1 MFIYSGFLTWIIC
14 NFIDFVHSQVPPKLA
29 PLPRELEF
37 KRGERFQLV
46 CSCRE
51 GEPPLTFSWVRDG
64 QTLVETAEV
73 NVRRFDEFSSS
84 ITISALREDY
94 AGNYTC
100 IVSNQGGSDSS
111 TVKLRVLVPPT
122 WLRQPY
128 DMSVLSGARVT
139 LNCETSGVPKP
150 TVTWRRSRGF
160 NLQQMESL
168 STTHWRTGED
178 GSLTTSGVKKED
190 EGFYSC
196 EVANGVG
203 EGLRKT
209 VRIEVQVPPS
219 VTVSESEKTVKKGD
233 STSLRCDVTGDIP
246 LTITWGKANR
256 NLPLISEDRIKIQ
269 EETLLENTSSSVII
283 RNTAAEDTGLYICTA
298 RNTYGQ
304 SQATIRLNIVE
315 QPSTPLDF
323 RVAEVWCKSV
333 RLRWKQ
339 PYNGNS
345 PLKYYI
351 IRYKIKDSKPSPTE
365 TKVPDSQQSVVIRD
379 LRPRT
384 TYSFQVVAV
393 NDVGAS
399 GASSTV
405 HITTQEEEPGAA
417 PTNVH
422 VKSKDSSGFLLSWK
436 PPPVDKWNGDLT
448 GFSIGYKRVSHGSTQ
463 SLPFTYKI
471 LPVFLLLSDPGPEAT
486 ASREYHVR
494 GLQESSSYTVVV
506 QAITRAGFGPH
517 SEPVLVKTSYGES
530 PQVPTVNLI
539 STEQMIITLQIEQ
552 KGKKKTPPTQYTLH
566 IREGSG
572 HWLKIPLSPHNI
584 EYKVGGLLAGAQ
596 YKLYVTA
603 KNGYGDSGPSDVV
616 TFRTEPESSSSSV
629 FQYEEED
636 LALPFYQKLSFIIP
650 VAVSMTTV
658 LVVPIA
664 ACCCLQKLNSLQ
676 APRPEGVESRGFT
689 YTASGSG
696 ECSSSAPSRPRSLPP
711 LPAASSSSNP
721 SSGHYSTLQN
731 YGSVIPVN
739 DPRFSQFMIDNKLAR
754 QVVNLPSKQSNC

>member
-1 MFIYSGFLTWIIC
+1 MFIYRKYSTWLLC
-14 NFIDFVHSQVPPKLA
+14 SLLGLVYTQVPPKLA

-64 QTLVETAEV
+64 QTLVESIEV
-73 NVRRFDEFSSS
+73 QVRRFDEFSSS
-84 ITISALREDY
+84 ITISALREDH

-111 TVKLRVLVPPT
+111 TVKLRVLVAPT

-139 LNCETSGVPKP
+139 LNCETAGIPKP
-150 TVTWRRSRGF
+150 TVTWRRSKGF
-160 NLQQMESL
+160 NLQQMETL
-168 STTHWRTGED
+168 TVTHWRTGED
-178 GSLTTSGVKKED
+178 GSLTTSSAKKED

-219 VTVSESEKTVKKGD
+219 VTVMEAEKTVKKGD
-233 STSLRCDVTGDIP
+233 STTLRCDVTGDIP
-246 LTITWGKANR
+246 LTITWGKANK
-256 NLPLISEDRIKIQ
+256 NLPLISEDRIRFQ
-269 EETLLENTSSSVII
+269 EDSTLENSSSSVII
-283 RNTAAEDTGLYICTA
+283 RNTAAEDTGLYICSA
-298 RNTYGQ
+298 RNTFGQ
-304 SQATIRLNIVE
+304 SQATIRLKVVE

-323 RVAEVWCKSV
+323 RVSEIWCKSV
-333 RLRWKQ
+333 RLRWKE

-345 PLKYYI
+345 PLTNYI
-351 IRYKIKDSKPSPTE
+351 IRYKVKDSKTKPTE
-365 TKVPDSQQSVVIRD
+365 TKVPDSQSFVIIRD
-379 LRPRT
+379 LRPRF
-384 TYSFQVVAV
+384 TYSFQVLAV
-393 NDVGAS
+393 NEVGAS

-405 HITTQEEEPGAA
+405 HATTREEEPEAA

-422 VKSKDSSGFLLSWK
+422 VKSKDSAGFLLSWK
-436 PPPVDKWNGDLT
+436 APPVEKWNGDLI

-463 SLPFTYKI
+463 SLPFTYKV
-471 LPVFLLLSDPGPEAT
+471 LPVFLSLSNPGLEAS

-506 QAITRAGFGPH
+506 QAMTRAGFGPP

-530 PQVPTVNLI
+530 PQVPTISLI
-539 STEQMIITLQIEQ
+539 STEQTVITLRIEPT
-552 KGKKKTPPTQYTLH
+552 GRKKTAPTQYTLH
-566 IREGSG
+566 IREGSS
-572 HWLKIPLSPHNI
+572 HWLKIPLTPHNK
-584 EYKVGGLLAGAQ
+584 EYKVGGLLAGGQ

-603 KNGYGDSGPSDVV
+603 RNNYGDSGPSEVV
-616 TFRTEPESSSSSV
+616 TFRTDPESTSSSM

-636 LALPFYQKLSFIIP
+636 LAIPFYQKLSFIIP
-650 VAVSMTTV
+650 VAVSMTIIF
-658 LVVPIA
+658 VVPIA
-664 ACCCLQKLNSLQ
+664 ACCCLRKLNSLQ
-676 APRPEGVESRGFT
+676 APRPGVESRGFT
-689 YTASGSG
+689 YTASGSA
-696 ECSSSAPSRPRSLPP
+696 ECTSGSAPRPRSLPP
-711 LPAASSSSNP
+711 QPAPSSSS

-731 YGSVIPVN
+731 YGSVIPAN
-739 DPRFSQFMIDNKLAR
+739 DPRFSHFMLENKLAS
-754 QVVNLPSKQSNC
+754 QVVNLPSKHPNC

>member
-1 MFIYSGFLTWIIC
+1 MCNSRRHCLWIILGLISVVC
-14 NFIDFVHSQVPPKLA
+14 AQVPPKLA
-29 PLPRELEF
+29 PLPRDLEF

-64 QTLVETAEV
+64 QTLIESMEV
-73 NVRRFDEFSSS
+73 SVRRFDEFSSS
-84 ITISALREDY
+84 ITITALREDH

-111 TVKLRVLVPPT
+111 TVKLKVLVPPT

-139 LNCETSGVPKP
+139 LNCETAGTPKP
-150 TVTWRRSRGF
+150 TVTWRRSKGF
-160 NLQQMESL
+160 NLQHMETL
-168 STTHWRTGED
+168 TATQWRTGED
-178 GSLTTSGVKKED
+178 GSLTTSAVKKED

-219 VTVSESEKTVKKGD
+219 VSVSESERTVRKGD
-233 STSLRCDVTGDIP
+233 SVNLRCDVSGDIP
-246 LTITWGKANR
+246 LTINWAKANR

-269 EETLLENTSSSVII
+269 EDSTIENSSSSVII

-304 SQATIRLNIVE
+304 SQATIRLKIVE
-315 QPSTPLDF
+315 QPSTPLNF
-323 RVAEVWCKSV
+323 QVAEIWCKSV
-333 RLRWKQ
+333 RLKWKQ

-351 IRYKIKDSKPSPTE
+351 IRYKRKDSQVKPTE
-365 TKVPDSQQSVVIRD
+365 TKVPDSQNSVVIRD
-379 LRPRT
+379 LRSSV
-384 TYSFQVVAV
+384 TYSFHVLAV

-405 HITTQEEEPGAA
+405 HATTREEEPEAA

-422 VKSKDSSGFLLSWK
+422 VKSKDSGGFLLSWK
-436 PPPVDKWNGDLT
+436 PPPVDKWNGDII

-463 SLPFTYKI
+463 SLPFTFKI
-471 LPVFLLLSDPGPEAT
+471 LPASLSLAHPGLEAS
-486 ASREYHVR
+486 ASREYEVC

-506 QAITRAGFGPH
+506 QAMTRAGIGPA

-530 PQVPTVNLI
+530 PQVPSVSLLSTQQTV
-539 STEQMIITLQIEQ
+539 ITLRVEPTGR
-552 KGKKKTPPTQYTLH
+552 KRASPTQYMLH
-566 IREGSG
+566 IREGTG
-572 HWLKIPLSPHNI
+572 HWLKIPLTPPNKT
-584 EYKVGGLLAGAQ
+584 EYRVGGLLSGAQ

-603 KNGYGDSGPSDVV
+603 RNGYGDSGPSEVV
-616 TFRTEPESSSSSV
+616 TFRTEPESASSSM

-636 LALPFYQKLSFIIP
+636 MAIPFYQKLSFIIP
-650 VAVSMTTV
+650 VAVSMTTIF
-658 LVVPIA
+658 VVPIA
-664 ACCCLQKLNSLQ
+664 ACCCLRKLNTLQ
-676 APRPEGVESRGFT
+676 RPRPEGVESRGFT

-696 ECSSSAPSRPRSLPP
+696 ECTSSSAPRPRSLPP
-711 LPAASSSSNP
+711 QPTTSSTTD
-721 SSGHYSTLQN
+721 SGHYSTLQN

-739 DPRFSQFMIDNKLAR
+739 DPRFSQFMIESKLAN
-754 QVVNLPSKQSNC
+754 QVVSLPPKSNC

>member
-1 MFIYSGFLTWIIC
+1 MLNYRKNFLWIIIGFFSVAC
-14 NFIDFVHSQVPPKLA
+14 AQVPPKLA
-29 PLPRELEF
+29 PLPRDLEF

-64 QTLVETAEV
+64 QTLIESMEV
-73 NVRRFDEFSSS
+73 SVRRFDEFSSS
-84 ITISALREDY
+84 ITISALREDH

-139 LNCETSGVPKP
+139 LNCETAGTPKP
-150 TVTWRRSRGF
+150 TVTWRRSKGF
-160 NLQQMESL
+160 NLQQMETL
-168 STTHWRTGED
+168 TATQWRTGED

-219 VTVSESEKTVKKGD
+219 VSVSDAEKTVRKGD
-233 STSLRCDVTGDIP
+233 SVALRCDVSGDIP
-246 LTITWGKANR
+246 LTISWGKANR

-269 EETLLENTSSSVII
+269 EDSTLENSSSSVII

-304 SQATIRLNIVE
+304 SQATIRLKVVE
-315 QPSTPLDF
+315 QPSTPLNF
-323 RVAEVWCKSV
+323 HVSEIWCKSV

-345 PLKYYI
+345 PLKHYI
-351 IRYKIKDSKPSPTE
+351 VRYKRKDSLTKPTE
-365 TKVPDSQQSVVIRD
+365 TKVPDSQNSVVIRD
-379 LRPRT
+379 LRSSV
-384 TYSFQVVAV
+384 TYSFHVLAV

-405 HITTQEEEPGAA
+405 HATTREEEPEAA

-422 VKSKDSSGFLLSWK
+422 IKSKDSGGFLLSWK
-436 PPPVDKWNGDLT
+436 PPPVDKWNGDII

-463 SLPFTYKI
+463 SLPFTFKI
-471 LPVFLLLSDPGPEAT
+471 LPVSLFLANPGLEAS
-486 ASREYHVR
+486 ASREYEVC

-506 QAITRAGFGPH
+506 QAMTKAGIGPA

-530 PQVPTVNLI
+530 PQVPSVTLLSSQQTV
-539 STEQMIITLQIEQ
+539 ITLRVEPTGR
-552 KGKKKTPPTQYTLH
+552 KRASPTQYMLH
-566 IREGSG
+566 IREGNG
-572 HWLKIPLSPHNI
+572 HWLKIPLAPFKN
-584 EYKVGGLLAGAQ
+584 EYKVGGLLAGGQ

-603 KNGYGDSGPSDVV
+603 RNGYGDSGPSEVV
-616 TFRTEPESSSSSV
+616 TFRTEQESVSSSM
-629 FQYEEED
+629 FEEED
-636 LALPFYQKLSFIIP
+636 MAIPFYQKLSFIIP
-650 VAVSMTTV
+650 VAVSMTTIF
-658 LVVPIA
+658 VVPIA
-664 ACCCLQKLNSLQ
+664 ACCCLRKLNTLQ
-676 APRPEGVESRGFT
+676 APRPGVESRGFT

-696 ECSSSAPSRPRSLPP
+696 ECTGGSAPRPRSLPP
-711 LPAASSSSNP
+711 QPAPTTSTSS

-739 DPRFSQFMIDNKLAR
+739 DPRFSQFMIESKLAN
-754 QVVNLPSKQSNC
+754 QVVSLPSKSNC